1 MDLHS
6 QNSALGTCDSA
17 QAHSDRAAA
26 LVLEAEETEAVVPDS
41 VRCSAALEESS
52 RLLSVDW
59 RSMPACSMVRAGLS
73 RGCRSVEAMRGELTT
88 IAPSSSR
95 LLWLERYA
103 LGWTVDGGHRAVK
116 YTRLHG
122 VTEEVY
128 NEGTHIAVRSLP
140 HGCRQADSLTP

>member
-1 MDLHS
+1 MDLRS

-17 QAHSDRAAA
+17 QAHSDREAA
-26 LVLEAEETEAVVPDS
+26 LVLEAEETAAAVPDS

-52 RLLSVDW
+52 RSLSVVL
-59 RSMPACSMVRAGLS
+59 RLTPACSTVRAGLLE
-73 RGCRSVEAMRGELTT
+73 RCRSVEAMRGELTT

-95 LLWLERYA
+95 LLWLQSCAFGR
-103 LGWTVDGGHRAVK
+103 TVDGGHRAVK

-140 HGCRQADSLTP
+140 QLQDRQIS